1 MADAT
6 MVAARETLEE
16 SLEAMR
22 ETIAGAAP
30 EALNWRPAGDETNTM
45 AVLAVH
51 SMHSTRSWLCSAMGR
66 PLPERDRPAEF
77 RATAAGVQEL
87 LRTFDTLAE
96 ECRDLLATDAP
107 FDAAA
112 LRPTH
117 ARQRPDA
124 STTVTAIWALIHAL
138 EHLREHVAHM
148 QLTLQLWRQEQSRAP
163 R

>member
-1 MADAT
+1 
-6 MVAARETLEE
+6 
-16 SLEAMR
+16 
-22 ETIAGAAP
+22 
-30 EALNWRPAGDETNTM
+30 
-45 AVLAVH
+45 
-51 SMHSTRSWLCSAMGR
+51 MGQ

-87 LRTFDTLAE
+87 LRTFDTLAD
-96 ECRDLLATDAP
+96 ECRALLGTDAA

-117 ARQRPDA
+117 ARQRTDA

-148 QLTLQLWRQEQSRAP
+148 QLTLQLWAQKQS
-163 R
+163 